1 MDEKLKAELVK
12 AIETAELRT
21 GRKFDP
27 AVVYDVLKYSIN
39 KLSYIGKYMDYLPL
53 LFENELRD
61 HVMREKINWRG
72 AMNDVLNLRPC
83 PVSQPVS

>member
-27 AVVYDVLKYSIN
+27 AV
-39 KLSYIGKYMDYLPL
+39 
-53 LFENELRD
+53 
-61 HVMREKINWRG
+61 
-72 AMNDVLNLRPC
+72 AMMF
-83 PVSQPVS
+83 

>member
-27 AVVYDVLKYSIN
+27 AVVYDVLKDRKS
-39 KLSYIGKYMDYLPL
+39 
-53 LFENELRD
+53 
-61 HVMREKINWRG
+61 V
-72 AMNDVLNLRPC
+72 V
-83 PVSQPVS
+83 

>member
-39 KLSYIGKYMDYLPL
+39 KLSYIGKDMDYLPL

-61 HVMREKINWRG
+61 HIMREKINRRG
-72 AMNDVLNLRPC
+72 AMSDVLNLRPC
-83 PVSQPVS
+83 TVSQQVS